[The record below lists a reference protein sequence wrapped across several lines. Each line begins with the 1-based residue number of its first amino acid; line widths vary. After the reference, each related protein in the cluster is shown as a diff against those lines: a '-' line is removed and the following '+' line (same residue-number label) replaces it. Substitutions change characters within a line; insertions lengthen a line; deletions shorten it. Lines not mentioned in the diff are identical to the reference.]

1 MEQQEQEVFNKVI
14 EYIKTLPDGIQLSV
28 RDALNHFGIDA
39 LDLPSALN
47 YSVSDEICAAVEKDT
62 DIILDFS
69 SHDGLAEGLPFAM
82 DFYVY
87 HKRLQK
93 AQIISDLLCYGPCP
107 EPDDPVEQRLTIS
120 STGRIWFTERI
131 FGPLGDTRYPIG
143 RKIQMSIGKERA
155 YAILSM
161 LADYSESEPPL
172 IYCTDVGR
180 WHMTLTDIDG
190 SKKNLSCSM
199 NGDIFVGDVYL
210 NDFIRA
216 RIPIEGLAVFGGGDD
231 NGEDDDEDSDMEC

>member
-1 MEQQEQEVFNKVI
+1 MK
-14 EYIKTLPDGIQLSV
+14 
-28 RDALNHFGIDA
+28 
-39 LDLPSALN
+39 
-47 YSVSDEICAAVEKDT
+47 KDT

-69 SHDGLAEGLPFAM
+69 AHDGLAEGLPFAM
-82 DFYVY
+82 NFYVY

-93 AQIISDLLCYGPCP
+93 AQIVSDLLCYGPCP

-131 FGPLGDTRYPIG
+131 FGHLGDARYPIG

-172 IYCTDVGR
+172 IYCTDVGN
-180 WHMTLTDIDG
+180 WYMTLADVDG
-190 SKKNLSCSM
+190 NKEKLSCSM
-199 NGDIFVGDVYL
+199 NGDVFVGDIYL

-216 RIPIEGLAVFGGGDD
+216 RIPIKGLAVFGGGDD
-231 NGEDDDEDSDMEC
+231 NEDEEELL